1 MFHQVRVR
9 PEDASAFRFLWRT
22 TGSDNEPDTYQMDV
36 QIFGAVSSP
45 SICAYALQ
53 HAAKNCGAESAAVLQ
68 QIVDHFYVDN
78 WLTSFRT
85 VKEAEDA
92 AEIMYR
98 VLKGHSF
105 ELAQWGSSSREVLKS
120 LPGTAATILDLD
132 LDNLPWK
139 GRWA

>member
-1 MFHQVRVR
+1 
-9 PEDASAFRFLWRT
+9 
-22 TGSDNEPDTYQMDV
+22 MDV

-45 SICAYALQ
+45 SICAYTL
-53 HAAKNCGAESAAVLQ
+53 HYAAKNCGAESAAVLQ
-68 QIVDHFYVDN
+68 QIVDHFYADN

-120 LPGTAATILDLD
+120 LPGTGYDTRPGFGKFARGKDARLSLGFQS
-132 LDNLPWK
+132 
-139 GRWA
+139 GRFPDQD